1 MFDLEF
7 EELGE
12 VKNFDMPILDGTATE
27 PIVAS
32 GPDMSRFPGWDLEQ
46 VQNYLDSG
54 WTEDQ
59 LADWYQQQID
69 DNSTQ
74 G

>member
-1 MFDLEF
+1 
-7 EELGE
+7 
-12 VKNFDMPILDGTATE
+12 
-27 PIVAS
+27 
-32 GPDMSRFPGWDLEQ
+32 MSKFPGWDLEQ

-69 DNSTQ
+69 DNFTQ